1 MKIADK
7 RRNPWR
13 VSDDPDRRIVCLIGR
28 GDRRKDEEHA
38 CDDRDARGKAFH
50 KMLPISFKTKRRIIP
65 KHGRLS
71 SKKSQKRFR
80 DSQAFN

>member
-1 MKIADK
+1 
-7 RRNPWR
+7 
-13 VSDDPDRRIVCLIGR
+13 
-28 GDRRKDEEHA
+28 
-38 CDDRDARGKAFH
+38 
-50 KMLPISFKTKRRIIP
+50 MLPISFKTKRRIIP